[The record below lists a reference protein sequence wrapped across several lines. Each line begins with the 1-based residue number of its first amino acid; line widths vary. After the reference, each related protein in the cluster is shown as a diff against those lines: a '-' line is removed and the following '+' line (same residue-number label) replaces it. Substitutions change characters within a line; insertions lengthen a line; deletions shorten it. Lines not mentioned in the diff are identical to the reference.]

1 MVLEA
6 HIAFTPKGNPRI
18 LSMPVAPVVM
28 CVILSTVLKHTVGE
42 EDATLTVLLGV
53 TVMIPVA
60 FTSPHPPVSG
70 II

>member
-6 HIAFTPKGNPRI
+6 HAALTPKGNPRI
-18 LSMPVAPVVM
+18 LSMPVAPVVV
-28 CVILSTVLKHTVGE
+28 CVILTTVLKHTVGE
-42 EDATLTVLLGV
+42 EDAALVVLLGV